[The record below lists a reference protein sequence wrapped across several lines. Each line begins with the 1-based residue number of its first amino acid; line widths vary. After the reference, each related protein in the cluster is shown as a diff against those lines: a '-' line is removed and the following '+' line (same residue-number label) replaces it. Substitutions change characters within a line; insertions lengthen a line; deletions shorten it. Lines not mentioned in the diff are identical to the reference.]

1 MVRICSLKQH
11 VKVCKKE
18 PNYKNAMK
26 ALCDGRENNPAHEDA
41 FNLLITNLKKKNP
54 HRKSADEHSS
64 PSRAL
69 FTEENTN
76 GRMLIHV

>member
-54 HRKSADEHSS
+54 QWDRNSS
-64 PSRAL
+64 VDGQSSTATTL
-69 FTEENTN
+69 FTKESSDGEN
-76 GRMLIHV
+76 V